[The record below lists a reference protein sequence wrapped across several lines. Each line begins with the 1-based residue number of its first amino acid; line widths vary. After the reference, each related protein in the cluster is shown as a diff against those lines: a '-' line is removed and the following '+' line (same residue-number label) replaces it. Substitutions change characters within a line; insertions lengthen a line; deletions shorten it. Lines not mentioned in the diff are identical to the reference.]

1 MMEPKEYLECL
12 VKGIVDHPE
21 EVKVEKKVD
30 EMGVLLTLSVHKD
43 DMGQVIG
50 KQGSTA
56 KALRTLARVNGM
68 KSQARVNV
76 KINEPGEG
84 GEEKSMDSSS
94 PEESGE

>member
-1 MMEPKEYLECL
+1 MIEPKEYLEFI

-21 EVKVEKKVD
+21 DVKVEKKID
-30 EMGVLLTLSVHKD
+30 EMGVLLILSVHKE

-56 KALRTLARVNGM
+56 KAMRTLARVNGM

-76 KINEPGEG
+76 KINEPGE
-84 GEEKSMDSSS
+84 EIE
-94 PEESGE
+94 